1 MACPRYKLRDRLWRS
16 PAVMVAEDE
25 GDGVRRRL
33 GDRRGRPR
41 FDIVGDLLGSLET
54 VLPLPLMN
62 ISPGGA
68 LIHSHVPLPMDSVHT
83 LTLNSNGKSFTTQ
96 VRVKRVTDMTSG
108 DGERTFL
115 VGLEFVAPHPALL
128 GVLETLATV
137 VSSDGTAGV

>member
-1 MACPRYKLRDRLWRS
+1 M
-16 PAVMVAEDE
+16 
-25 GDGVRRRL
+25 RRRL

-54 VLPLPLMN
+54 VLPLPLVN

-68 LIHSHVPLPMDSVHT
+68 LIHSHVSLPTDSVHT
-83 LTLNSNGKSFTTQ
+83 LTLNSNGKSLTTQ
-96 VRVKRVTDMTSG
+96 VRVKRVTDVTSG

-128 GVLETLATV
+128 GVLETLAAV
-137 VSSDGTAGV
+137 VSSDEAAGV